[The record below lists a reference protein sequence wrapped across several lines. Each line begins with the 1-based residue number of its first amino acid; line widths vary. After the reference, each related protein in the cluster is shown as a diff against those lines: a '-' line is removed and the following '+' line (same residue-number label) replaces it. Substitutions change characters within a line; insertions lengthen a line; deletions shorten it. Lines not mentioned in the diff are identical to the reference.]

1 MRDYSEMTVA
11 ELKFLLK
18 AEGLRVSGNKAEL
31 IERLESHSRESNPEP
46 SSDDKYEITCESC
59 HTILRVPHAYSG
71 GVTCPK
77 CFTKTQ
83 VTSQTVQ
90 TSNLSGMVSDDHSN
104 DFQKA
109 SEDYDFVVGSDG
121 QMVAVKKTSGQF
133 LWTHYFAGLI
143 IPIVIFFASFSLVEI
158 LDSEVVC
165 WLGPGSGVGIAVF
178 GLATGRPGLAS
189 GAFTGVVILPTIFV
203 IGCFLL
209 LCGPMMVA

>member
-31 IERLESHSRESNPEP
+31 IDRLESHSRESNHEP

-83 VTSQTVQ
+83 VKSQTVHA
-90 TSNLSGMVSDDHSN
+90 SNLSGTISDDQSN
-104 DFQKA
+104 EFQQA
-109 SEDYDFVVGSDG
+109 SEDYAFVVGPDG
-121 QMVAVKKTSGQF
+121 QMVAVEKTSQF
-133 LWTHYFAGLI
+133 LWSHYFAGLI
-143 IPIVIFFASFSLVEI
+143 IPIVIFFASFSLVE
-158 LDSEVVC
+158 LNDAVC

-189 GAFTGVVILPTIFV
+189 GAFTGIVILPTIFV

-209 LCGPMMVA
+209 VCGPMMVA

>member
-1 MRDYSEMTVA
+1 MTVA

-83 VTSQTVQ
+83 VTSQVNA
-90 TSNLSGMVSDDHSN
+90 SNLSGMASDDHSN
-104 DFQKA
+104 DFQQA
-109 SEDYDFVVGSDG
+109 SEDYDFVVGPDG

-143 IPIVIFFASFSLVEI
+143 IPIVIFFSSIPLAEA
-158 LDSEVVC
+158 EEAVC
-165 WLGPGSGVGIAVF
+165 WLGPSSGVGLAVF

-189 GAFTGVVILPTIFV
+189 GAFTGIVILPTIFV

-209 LCGPMMVA
+209 VCGPMMVA